1 MLQVAIV
8 SGKGGT
14 GKTSIIASLAALAR
28 GKAVFADCD
37 VDAPDLHLILQPEI
51 LERREFYG
59 IKRAFIDKEKCIQCG
74 ICQDSCRFGAIAD
87 FEVETPL
94 CEGCG
99 VCQLVCPEDA
109 VDMRDV
115 QAGEAYISQT
125 RFGPMVHAELYPGE
139 EASGKLVAMV
149 REMARDLAAE
159 KNLDLILIDG
169 SPGIGCPVI
178 ASMSGADLVLAV
190 TEPTVSGANDLQRL
204 LKTAGIFGVQTA
216 VCVNKYD
223 VFPAMAEKIEKT
235 CQASGIPFV
244 GKIPFDPEAV
254 RAVNQGRT
262 VVDSDCASGHA
273 VRQIFVRTMD
283 LLAAHGRKVE
293 A

>member
-109 VDMRDV
+109 VEMRDI

-178 ASMSGADLVLAV
+178 ASLTGVDLALVV
-190 TEPTVSGANDLQRL
+190 TEPTVTGEHDLVRL
-204 LKTAGIFGVQTA
+204 LDVADHFGIKTT
-216 VCVNKYD
+216 VCINKYD
-223 VFPAMAEKIEKT
+223 LNPEAARKIEELCGKRGVKIAGRLPYHTSVVEAMVAGQAVVERGGPVAQAMAEMYKRLEEMI
-235 CQASGIPFV
+235 
-244 GKIPFDPEAV
+244 
-254 RAVNQGRT
+254 
-262 VVDSDCASGHA
+262 
-273 VRQIFVRTMD
+273 
-283 LLAAHGRKVE
+283 
-293 A
+293 

>member
-1 MLQVAIV
+1 MKQVAIV

-51 LERREFYG
+51 LESREFYG
-59 IKRAFIDKEKCIQCG
+59 IQRAFIDREKCIQCG
-74 ICQDSCRFGAIAD
+74 ACQDACRFGAIKD
-87 FEVETPL
+87 FEVDTPL

-99 VCQLVCPEDA
+99 VCHLVCPEDA
-109 VDMRDV
+109 VEMRDV

-149 REMARDLAAE
+149 REMARDLAAD

-178 ASMSGADLVLAV
+178 ASLTGVDLALVV
-190 TEPTVSGANDLQRL
+190 TEPTVTGEHDLVRL
-204 LKTAGIFGVQTA
+204 LDVAGHFGIKTT
-216 VCVNKYD
+216 VCINKYD
-223 VFPAMAEKIEKT
+223 LNPEAARKIELL
-235 CQASGIPFV
+235 CQKRGVNIAGRLPYHTSVI
-244 GKIPFDPEAV
+244 DAMV
-254 RAVNQGRT
+254 RAQAVVEIGGPVAEAIKEMWQGLE
-262 VVDSDCASGHA
+262 G
-273 VRQIFVRTMD
+273 QI
-283 LLAAHGRKVE
+283 
-293 A
+293 

>member
-14 GKTSIIASLAALAR
+14 GKTSIIASLAALAQ

-37 VDAPDLHLILQPEI
+37 VDAPDLHLILQPDI
-51 LERREFYG
+51 QERREFYG

-74 ICQDSCRFGAIAD
+74 ICQETCRFGAIAD
-87 FEVETPL
+87 FEVDTPL

-109 VDMRDV
+109 VEMRDV

-149 REMARDLAAE
+149 REMARDLAEE
-159 KNLDLILIDG
+159 KYLDLIMIDG

-178 ASMSGADLVLAV
+178 ASLTGVDLALVV
-190 TEPTVSGANDLQRL
+190 TEPTVTGEHDLVRL
-204 LKTAGIFGVQTA
+204 LDVAGHFGIKST
-216 VCVNKYD
+216 VCINKYD
-223 VFPAMAEKIEKT
+223 IN
-235 CQASGIPFV
+235 
-244 GKIPFDPEAV
+244 PEAARQIENLCQRRGIKIAGRLTYHTSVIDAMV
-254 RAVNQGRT
+254 RAQA
-262 VVDSDCASGHA
+262 VVEIGGPVAEAIKEMYKGLEE
-273 VRQIFVRTMD
+273 QI
-283 LLAAHGRKVE
+283 
-293 A
+293 

>member
-74 ICQDSCRFGAIAD
+74 ICQDACRFGAISD
-87 FEVETPL
+87 FEVDTPL

-99 VCQLVCPEDA
+99 VCQLVCPEEA
-109 VDMRDV
+109 VEMRDV

-178 ASMSGADLVLAV
+178 ASLTGVDLALVV
-190 TEPTVSGANDLQRL
+190 TEPTVTGEHDLVRL
-204 LKTAGIFGVQTA
+204 LDLAGHFGIKPT
-216 VCVNKYD
+216 VCLNKYD
-223 VFPAMAEKIEKT
+223 LN
-235 CQASGIPFV
+235 
-244 GKIPFDPEAV
+244 PEA
-254 RAVNQGRT
+254 A
-262 VVDSDCASGHA
+262 
-273 VRQIFVRTMD
+273 RQIEELCGKRGVKI
-283 LLAAHGRKVE
+283 AGRLPYHTSVIEAMVKAQAVVE
-293 A
+293 IGGPVAEAIEDMYKCLEGQL

>member
-1 MLQVAIV
+1 MKQVAIV

-14 GKTSIIASLAALAR
+14 GKTSIIASLAALAQ

-37 VDAPDLHLILQPEI
+37 VDAPDLHLILCPEI

-74 ICQDSCRFGAIAD
+74 ICQDACRFGAISD
-87 FEVETPL
+87 FEVDTPL

-109 VDMRDV
+109 VEMRDI

-178 ASMSGADLVLAV
+178 ASLTGVDLALVV
-190 TEPTVSGANDLQRL
+190 TEPTVTGEHDLVRL
-204 LKTAGIFGVQTA
+204 LDVADHFGIKTT
-216 VCVNKYD
+216 VCINKYD
-223 VFPAMAEKIEKT
+223 LNPEAARKIEELCGKRGVKIAGRLPYHT
-235 CQASGIPFV
+235 SVIEAMVKAQAVVEIGGPV
-244 GKIPFDPEAV
+244 AEAIEDMYKGLEG
-254 RAVNQGRT
+254 Q
-262 VVDSDCASGHA
+262 
-273 VRQIFVRTMD
+273 
-283 LLAAHGRKVE
+283 L
-293 A
+293 

>member
-1 MLQVAIV
+1 MKQVAIV

-37 VDAPDLHLILQPEI
+37 VDAPDLHLILRPDI
-51 LERREFYG
+51 LERREFFG
-59 IKRAFIDKEKCIQCG
+59 IQSAFIDKEKCIQCG
-74 ICQDSCRFGAIAD
+74 ICQDACRFGAIAD
-87 FEVETPL
+87 FEVDTPL

-99 VCQLVCPEDA
+99 VCHLVCPEDA
-109 VDMRDV
+109 VEMRNV

-178 ASMSGADLVLAV
+178 ASLTGVDVALVV
-190 TEPTVSGANDLQRL
+190 TEPTVTGEHDLVRL
-204 LKTAGIFGVQTA
+204 LNVAGHFGIKTT
-216 VCVNKYD
+216 VCINKYD
-223 VFPAMAEKIEKT
+223 LNPEAARKIEDLCEKRGVKIAGRLPYHT
-235 CQASGIPFV
+235 SVIDAMVGAQAVVEIGGPV
-244 GKIPFDPEAV
+244 AEAIEDMWKGLKE
-254 RAVNQGRT
+254 Q
-262 VVDSDCASGHA
+262 
-273 VRQIFVRTMD
+273 
-283 LLAAHGRKVE
+283 L
-293 A
+293 

>member
-149 REMARDLAAE
+149 REMARDLSAE

-178 ASMSGADLVLAV
+178 ASLTGVDLALVV
-190 TEPTVSGANDLQRL
+190 TEPTVTGEHDLVRL
-204 LKTAGIFGVQTA
+204 LDVADHFGIKTT
-216 VCVNKYD
+216 VCINKYD
-223 VFPAMAEKIEKT
+223 LNPEAARKIEELCGKRGVKIAGRLPYHT
-235 CQASGIPFV
+235 SVIEAMVKAQAVVEIGGPV
-244 GKIPFDPEAV
+244 AEAIEDMYKGLEG
-254 RAVNQGRT
+254 Q
-262 VVDSDCASGHA
+262 
-273 VRQIFVRTMD
+273 
-283 LLAAHGRKVE
+283 L
-293 A
+293 

>member
-1 MLQVAIV
+1 MKQVAVV

-14 GKTSIIASLAALAR
+14 GKTSIIASLAALAQ

-37 VDAPDLHLILQPEI
+37 VDAPDLHLILQPDI
-51 LERREFYG
+51 LESRDFYG

-74 ICQDSCRFGAIAD
+74 ICQDACRFGAISD

-109 VDMRDV
+109 VEMRDI

-125 RFGPMVHAELYPGE
+125 RFGPMAHAELYPGE

-159 KNLDLILIDG
+159 KDLDLILIDG

-178 ASMSGADLVLAV
+178 ASLTGVNLALVV
-190 TEPTVSGANDLQRL
+190 TEPTVTGEHDLVRL
-204 LKTAGIFGVQTA
+204 LDVAGHFGIKTT
-216 VCVNKYD
+216 VCINKYD
-223 VFPAMAEKIEKT
+223 LNPEAARKIEELCGKRGVKIAGRLPYHT
-235 CQASGIPFV
+235 SVIEAMVKAQAVVEIGGPV
-244 GKIPFDPEAV
+244 AEAIEDMYKGLEG
-254 RAVNQGRT
+254 Q
-262 VVDSDCASGHA
+262 
-273 VRQIFVRTMD
+273 
-283 LLAAHGRKVE
+283 L
-293 A
+293 

>member
-178 ASMSGADLVLAV
+178 ASLTGVNLALVV
-190 TEPTVSGANDLQRL
+190 TEPTVTGEHDLERIL
-204 LKTAGIFGVQTA
+204 DVAGHFGIKTL
-216 VCVNKYD
+216 VCINKYD
-223 VFPAMAEKIEKT
+223 LNLVAARQIEDL
-235 CQASGIPFV
+235 CRVRGVEIA
-244 GKIPFDPEAV
+244 GKLPFDPS
-254 RAVNQGRT
+254 
-262 VVDSDCASGHA
+262 VVDAMVQAKPIVEVGGPA
-273 VRQIFVRTMD
+273 AEAI
-283 LLAAHGRKVE
+283 LGLWKNLAKQL
-293 A
+293 

>member
-178 ASMSGADLVLAV
+178 ASLTGVDLALVV
-190 TEPTVSGANDLQRL
+190 TEPTVTGEHDLVRL
-204 LKTAGIFGVQTA
+204 LDVADHFGIKTT
-216 VCVNKYD
+216 VCINKYD
-223 VFPAMAEKIEKT
+223 LNPEAARKIEELCGKRGVKIAGRLPYHTSVVEAMVAGQAVVERGGPVAQAMAEMYKRLEEMI
-235 CQASGIPFV
+235 
-244 GKIPFDPEAV
+244 
-254 RAVNQGRT
+254 
-262 VVDSDCASGHA
+262 
-273 VRQIFVRTMD
+273 
-283 LLAAHGRKVE
+283 
-293 A
+293 

>member
-1 MLQVAIV
+1 MKQVAIV

-14 GKTSIIASLAALAR
+14 GKTSIIASLAALAQGR
-28 GKAVFADCD
+28 AVFADCD
-37 VDAPDLHLILQPEI
+37 VDAPDLHLILCPEI

-74 ICQDSCRFGAIAD
+74 ICQDACRFGAIAD
-87 FEVETPL
+87 FEVKTPL

-99 VCQLVCPEDA
+99 VCQLVCPEEA
-109 VDMRDV
+109 VEMRDV

-125 RFGPMVHAELYPGE
+125 RFGPLVHAELYPGE

-178 ASMSGADLVLAV
+178 ASLTGVDLA
-190 TEPTVSGANDLQRL
+190 
-204 LKTAGIFGVQTA
+204 
-216 VCVNKYD
+216 
-223 VFPAMAEKIEKT
+223 
-235 CQASGIPFV
+235 
-244 GKIPFDPEAV
+244 
-254 RAVNQGRT
+254 
-262 VVDSDCASGHA
+262 
-273 VRQIFVRTMD
+273 
-283 LLAAHGRKVE
+283 
-293 A
+293 